1 MLVAASEPEKAM
13 PEPKQESIKPIEA
26 EQLSEP
32 SPVNECNSIAL
43 PEIQLIIDKLA
54 QELATESRTEFRARL
69 LDLALDELQSIEENG
84 RRTYQR
90 LLITGELSDP
100 QEYWDYTDILTA
112 ESARLKIMR
121 QRLQLDEDR
130 ANYTLEGGPV
140 SSPSVPSTNP
150 TPTAP
155 TPTPVAPSI
164 APENENT
171 SSMPHNSDG
180 ESPVPIGQPGNTY
193 SFDKQAV
200 IVRSASILVQR
211 GHFDEAN
218 SKRFLAWAEGGCKEL
233 SPGDRIN
240 WLTGRRTLITYIVC
254 AQHATLISLPLVPN
268 KTGFIGPRY
277 EKVIISGFLDYG
289 EIIKPGIDRTITR
302 IEEAMRVFKEVMTSF
317 ALDSIQE
324 PRFVDTI
331 FGSIDDYFTHYRK
344 PDFKP
349 YLEQLN
355 NSIMVK
361 SKRESVFSEMV
372 ESMLA
377 HFWELAK
384 EFPELVP

>member
-1 MLVAASEPEKAM
+1 M
-13 PEPKQESIKPIEA
+13 PNEA
-26 EQLSEP
+26 EQLPEP
-32 SPVNECNSIAL
+32 SPVNERNSMAL

-69 LDLALDELQSIEENG
+69 LDLAIDELQIIEENG

-121 QRLQLDEDR
+121 QRLRLDEDR
-130 ANYTLEGGPV
+130 ANSTLVSGPI
-140 SSPSVPSTNP
+140 SSPSVPPTNP

-164 APENENT
+164 APENGNT
-171 SSMPHNSDG
+171 SSTPQNSDG
-180 ESPVPIGQPGNTY
+180 ESPVAPIGKPGNSY

-200 IVRSASILVQR
+200 LVRSASMLVQE

-218 SKRFLAWAEGGCKEL
+218 KKRFLTWVEGGCKEPL
-233 SPGDRIN
+233 PSDRIN
-240 WLTGRRTLITYIVC
+240 WLTGKRTLITYIVC
-254 AQHATLISLPLVPN
+254 AQHATLISLPVVTK
-268 KTGFIGPRY
+268 KTGSIGPRY

-289 EIIKPGIDRTITR
+289 NTIKPGIDRTITG

-317 ALDSIQE
+317 ASNSINDI
-324 PRFVDTI
+324 RFVDTI
-331 FGSIDDYFTHYRK
+331 FGSIDDYFTQRK
-344 PDFKP
+344 QAIFKP
-349 YLEQLN
+349 YLDQLN
-355 NSIMVK
+355 NAIMID
-361 SKRESVFSEMV
+361 SKRKSVFSEMV
-372 ESMLA
+372 EEMLMHYWA
-377 HFWELAK
+377 LAK
-384 EFPELVP
+384 EFPELLPNL